1 MIDSPIINQPN
12 NNATPETTAD
22 PSTSTS
28 SIDDFQKKVLLAM
41 EQEQQSQLPQDQSPS
56 PFPSKQ
62 PVQKDDPKF
71 DEIKAQLGTTIT
83 QNLNDPK

>member
-1 MIDSPIINQPN
+1 MD
-12 NNATPETTAD
+12 
-22 PSTSTS
+22 
-28 SIDDFQKKVLLAM
+28 
-41 EQEQQSQLPQDQSPS
+41 QEQQSQLPQDQSHS

-83 QNLNDPK
+83 QNLNDPKWEQKKQGLDPHFKASSIGLEGQTDYWK